1 MPRYVVRRVFE
12 VVSTVEVEAENGIEA
27 EFEGQRA
34 RFDADNAYT
43 TKMKSAHVWY
53 KVREEGAA

>member
-12 VVSTVEVEAENGIEA
+12 VVSTVEVEAANGIEA
-27 EFEGQRA
+27 EVEGQRA

-43 TKMKSAHVWY
+43 TKMKRAHVWY
-53 KVREEGAA
+53 KVREEGE

>member
-1 MPRYVVRRVFE
+1 

-27 EFEGQRA
+27 EVEGQRA

-53 KVREEGAA
+53 KVKEEGAA